1 MSCYLE
7 ALTIHSNDF
16 NMDNEGTDC
25 PHYESIL
32 NIAEVESLKW
42 ILVLEGQSE
51 ICVIVVVWSS
61 LSCTTFSFQE

>member
-16 NMDNEGTDC
+16 NMDNEGTD
-25 PHYESIL
+25 YESIL

-51 ICVIVVVWSS
+51 ICVIIVVWSS